1 MYMYLYYCIKKMSIL
16 CICLLVFIV
25 YVYFDTQ
32 WNSTDNKESF
42 DIQNY
47 EYEQTYNPVGSTQEM
62 TVPTGINY
70 DTIYDTLTSASTSF
84 INNDSAF
91 TYNYIKS
98 NVSKEDTQKD
108 ALYFNNA
115 TSIMTGYQNK
125 PSVS

>member
-1 MYMYLYYCIKKMSIL
+1 
-16 CICLLVFIV
+16 
-25 YVYFDTQ
+25 
-32 WNSTDNKESF
+32 
-42 DIQNY
+42 
-47 EYEQTYNPVGSTQEM
+47 M

-115 TSIMTGYQNK
+115 TSIMTGYKNFTFLI
-125 PSVS
+125 